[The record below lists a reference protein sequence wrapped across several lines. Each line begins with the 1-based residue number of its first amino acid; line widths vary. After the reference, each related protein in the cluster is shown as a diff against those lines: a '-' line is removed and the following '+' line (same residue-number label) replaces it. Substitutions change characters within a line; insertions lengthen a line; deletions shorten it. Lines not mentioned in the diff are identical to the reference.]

1 MLPVVMY
8 LAMFVPQLGAA
19 VRIRRLPYRKP
30 WTIAGGLVQRSIILA
45 LSFAVL
51 LAAVVE
57 GSLPLVVVL
66 VLLTLNQLAAG
77 LTSPA
82 WFEFLVKTTETTDRG
97 ILMGWR
103 NSAGAILAFVNSL
116 LLTWFPDP
124 YNYSAVFAAAFAYQ
138 MASLLVQKR
147 VEVSHASPPAAADAH
162 LGSLHHAISELWKDK
177 RFLRFLVSAGFITG
191 CI

>member
-1 MLPVVMY
+1 
-8 LAMFVPQLGAA
+8 
-19 VRIRRLPYRKP
+19 
-30 WTIAGGLVQRSIILA
+30 
-45 LSFAVL
+45 
-51 LAAVVE
+51 VVE

-77 LTSPA
+77 VTSPA

-97 ILMGWR
+97 KLMGWR

-116 LLTWFPDP
+116 LLTALLTWFPDP

-147 VEVSHASPPAAADAH
+147 VEESHASPPAAADAH
-162 LGSLHHAISELWKDK
+162 LGSLHHAISVLRKDR